1 MLSYLD
7 FKEKTIVVIFTNE
20 GQWFSFQN
28 DNLIVTDA
36 DEKVIL
42 QTTCYRML
50 ALWIVGH
57 CVVTSG
63 LLERSKKFAFPI
75 YLLSVNF
82 RCIGV
87 WSTPTDGNFLLR
99 EKQYSYQ
106 GLDIAKHI
114 VKNKIQNQKILLK
127 SIRSKNEKLKRS
139 IELMQDYENQVS
151 DFEKLQELLGMEGVS
166 SRLFFSEWYADMEWQ
181 GRKPRAKRDPINVL
195 LDIGY
200 TFLFYLV
207 ENMLNLYGFD
217 IYKGTYHQFFYQ
229 RKSLVCDLVEP
240 FRCIVDKQIKNA
252 YNLNQIRKDDFDM
265 KNGQYFL
272 KYAKSKDYTRWL
284 LQAII
289 EYKEDIFLYTQS
301 YYRAFIRAKAI
312 NDYPFFVINQPVNKE

>member
-1 MLSYLD
+1 MSYPD
-7 FKEKTIVVIFTNE
+7 FQEKTIVVVFTGE
-20 GQWFSFQN
+20 GQRFSFQN

-57 CVVTSG
+57 CIITSG
-63 LLERSKKFAFPI
+63 LLERSKKFAFPV

-99 EKQYSYQ
+99 EKQYKYQ
-106 GLDIAKHI
+106 GLDIAGHI
-114 VKNKIQNQKILLK
+114 VKNKIRNQVILLE
-127 SIRSKNEKLKRS
+127 SIRKKDENLKHS
-139 IELMQDYENQVS
+139 LELMRDYENQI
-151 DFEKLQELLGMEGVS
+151 DRLDKLQELLGMEGVS
-166 SRLFFSEWYADMEWQ
+166 SRLFFSEWYAVIDWK
-181 GRKPRAKRDPINVL
+181 GRKPRAKRDMVNVL
-195 LDIGY
+195 MDIGY

-252 YNLNQIRKDDFDM
+252 CNLNQIKKEDFDV
-265 KNGQYFL
+265 KKGQYFL
-272 KYAKSKDYTRWL
+272 KHEKSKEYTRWL

-289 EYKEDIFLYTQS
+289 DYKEDIFLYVQG
-301 YYRAFIRAKAI
+301 YYRAFIREKDI
-312 NDYPFFVINQPVNKE
+312 SDYPVFIINQSVNKER

>member
-1 MLSYLD
+1 MLSYPD
-7 FKEKTIVVIFTNE
+7 FKEKTIVVIFATE
-20 GQWFSFQN
+20 GQRFSFQN

-99 EKQYSYQ
+99 DKQYSYQ
-106 GLDIAKHI
+106 ALDIAKHI
-114 VKNKIQNQKILLK
+114 VKNKIQNQIILLK

-151 DFEKLQELLGMEGVS
+151 AFDNLQELLGMEGVS
-166 SRLFFSEWYADMEWQ
+166 SRLFFSEWYADMEWK
-181 GRKPRAKRDPINVL
+181 GRKPRAKRDPINVM

-217 IYKGTYHQFFYQ
+217 IYKGIYHQFFYQ

-240 FRCIVDKQIKNA
+240 FRCVVDKQIKNA
-252 YNLNQIRKDDFDM
+252 YNLNQIKKDDFDM

-272 KYAKSKDYTRWL
+272 KYKKNKEYTRWL
-284 LQAII
+284 LQAIV
-289 EYKEDIFLYTQS
+289 EYKENIFLYTQG
-301 YYRAFIRAKAI
+301 YYRAFIREKAI
-312 NDYPFFVINQPVNKE
+312 NDYPVFLINQSVNKE

>member
-1 MLSYLD
+1 MLSYPD
-7 FKEKTIVVIFTNE
+7 FKEKTIVVIFTTD
-20 GQWFSFQN
+20 GQRFSFQN

-36 DEKVIL
+36 DEKVVL

-57 CVVTSG
+57 CVITSG

-75 YLLSVNF
+75 YLLSINF

-99 EKQYSYQ
+99 EKQYTYQ
-106 GLDIAKHI
+106 GLDIARHI
-114 VKNKIQNQKILLK
+114 VKNKIQNQALLIK
-127 SIRSKNEKLKRS
+127 SIRKKEDDLKNAL
-139 IELMQDYENQVS
+139 ELMGVYENQIQGF
-151 DFEKLQELLGMEGVS
+151 DKLQEILGMEGVS
-166 SRLFFSEWYADMEWQ
+166 SRLFFSQWYAGMDWK

-217 IYKGTYHQFFYQ
+217 IYKGVYHQFFYQ
-229 RKSLVCDLVEP
+229 RKSLVCDIVEP
-240 FRCIVDKQIKNA
+240 FRCIVDKQIRNA
-252 YNLNQIRKDDFDM
+252 YNLRQIKMDDFVVQ
-265 KNGQYFL
+265 KGQFAL
-272 KYAKSKDYTRWL
+272 KYMKSKEYTHWL

-289 EYKEDIFLYTQS
+289 EHKADIFLYTQG
-301 YYRAFIRAKAI
+301 YYRAFMRQKQIEE
-312 NDYPFFVINQPVNKE
+312 YPVFNITQPVIME

>member
-1 MLSYLD
+1 MLSYPD
-7 FKEKTIVVIFTNE
+7 FKEKMIVVIFTTE
-20 GQWFSFQN
+20 GQRFSFQN

-36 DEKVIL
+36 DEEVIL

-57 CVVTSG
+57 CVITSG
-63 LLERSKKFAFPI
+63 LLERSKKFAFPV
-75 YLLSVNF
+75 YLLSANF

-87 WSTPTDGNFLLR
+87 WSTLTDGNFLLR
-99 EKQYSYQ
+99 EKQYAYQ
-106 GLDIAKHI
+106 GLDIGRHI
-114 VKNKIQNQKILLK
+114 VKTKIQNQILLMK
-127 SIRSKNEKLKRS
+127 SIRRKENDLNNSL
-139 IELMQDYENQVS
+139 ELMQDYEKQVQG
-151 DFEKLQELLGMEGVS
+151 FNTLQEILGMEGIS
-166 SRLFFSEWYADMEWQ
+166 SRLFFSQWYNGMDWK

-217 IYKGTYHQFFYQ
+217 IYKGVYHQFFYQ

-240 FRCIVDKQIKNA
+240 FRCIVDKEIRNAHNLGQIKN
-252 YNLNQIRKDDFDM
+252 DDFELH
-265 KNGQYFL
+265 KGQYAL
-272 KYAKSKDYTRWL
+272 KYTKSKDYTRWL
-284 LQAII
+284 LQGLI

-301 YYRAFIRAKAI
+301 YYRAFIRQKPI
-312 NDYPFFVINQPVNKE
+312 DEYPVFIITQPVNKE

>member
-1 MLSYLD
+1 MSYPD
-7 FKEKTIVVIFTNE
+7 FKEKTIVVIFTTE
-20 GQWFSFQN
+20 GQRFSFRN

-36 DEKVIL
+36 DKKVIL

-57 CVVTSG
+57 CVITSG
-63 LLERSKKFAFPI
+63 LLERSKKFAFPV

-99 EKQYSYQ
+99 EKQYAYR

-114 VKNKIQNQKILLK
+114 VKNKIQNQIHLMK
-127 SIRSKNEKLKRS
+127 SIRKKEDDLKHS
-139 IELMQDYENQVS
+139 LELMQNYECQIQDLNS
-151 DFEKLQELLGMEGVS
+151 LNEILGLEGVS
-166 SRLFFSEWYADMEWQ
+166 SRLFFSQWYNGMDWK
-181 GRKPRAKRDPINVL
+181 GRKPRAKRDAINVL

-217 IYKGTYHQFFYQ
+217 IYKGIYHQFFYQ
-229 RKSLVCDLVEP
+229 RKSLVCDIVEP
-240 FRCIVDKQIKNA
+240 FRCIVDKQLKNA
-252 YNLNQIRKDDFDM
+252 YNLGQIKKDDFELQRD
-265 KNGQYFL
+265 QYTL
-272 KYAKSKDYTRWL
+272 KLKKSKEYTSWL

-301 YYRAFIRAKAI
+301 YYRAFIRQKQI
-312 NDYPFFVINQPVNKE
+312 TSYPLFSIKQPVT

>member
-1 MLSYLD
+1 MLSYPD
-7 FKEKTIVVIFTNE
+7 FKEKTIVVIFTTE
-20 GQWFSFQN
+20 GQRFSFQN
-28 DNLIVTDA
+28 DNLIVADA
-36 DEKVIL
+36 NDKVIL

-57 CVVTSG
+57 CVITSG
-63 LLERSKKFAFPI
+63 LLERSKKFAFPV

-99 EKQYSYQ
+99 EKQYVYQ
-106 GLDIAKHI
+106 GLDIARHI
-114 VKNKIQNQKILLK
+114 VKNKIQNQAHLMK
-127 SIRSKNEKLKRS
+127 SIRRKEDDLKNAL
-139 IELMQDYENQVS
+139 ELMQSYENQLQGF
-151 DFEKLQELLGMEGVS
+151 DKLQEILGMEGVS
-166 SRLFFSEWYADMEWQ
+166 SRLFFSQWYDGMDWK

-217 IYKGTYHQFFYQ
+217 IYKGVYHQFFYQ
-229 RKSLVCDLVEP
+229 RKSLVCDIVEP
-240 FRCIVDKQIKNA
+240 FRCIVDKQIRNA
-252 YNLNQIRKDDFDM
+252 YNLGQIKMDDFTLQ
-265 KNGQYFL
+265 KGQYAL
-272 KYAKSKDYTRWL
+272 KYAKSKEYTRWL
-284 LQAII
+284 LQALI

-301 YYRAFIRAKAI
+301 YYRAFIRQKQIDA
-312 NDYPFFVINQPVNKE
+312 YPVFIITQPVNKE

>member
-1 MLSYLD
+1 MLSYPD
-7 FKEKTIVVIFTNE
+7 FKEKTIVVIFATE
-20 GQWFSFQN
+20 GQRFSFQN

-99 EKQYSYQ
+99 DKQYSYQ
-106 GLDIAKHI
+106 ALDIAKHI
-114 VKNKIQNQKILLK
+114 VKNKIQNQIILLK

-151 DFEKLQELLGMEGVS
+151 AFDNLQELLGMEGVS
-166 SRLFFSEWYADMEWQ
+166 SRLFFSEWYADMEW
-181 GRKPRAKRDPINVL
+181 
-195 LDIGY
+195 
-200 TFLFYLV
+200 
-207 ENMLNLYGFD
+207 
-217 IYKGTYHQFFYQ
+217 KG
-229 RKSLVCDLVEP
+229 
-240 FRCIVDKQIKNA
+240 KNRV
-252 YNLNQIRKDDFDM
+252 Q
-265 KNGQYFL
+265 
-272 KYAKSKDYTRWL
+272 SETR
-284 LQAII
+284 
-289 EYKEDIFLYTQS
+289 
-301 YYRAFIRAKAI
+301 
-312 NDYPFFVINQPVNKE
+312 

>member
-1 MLSYLD
+1 MLSYPD
-7 FKEKTIVVIFTNE
+7 FKEKTIVVIFTTE
-20 GQWFSFQN
+20 GQRFSFQN

-36 DEKVIL
+36 EEKVIL

-57 CVVTSG
+57 CVITSG

-82 RCIGV
+82 RCVGV

-99 EKQYSYQ
+99 QKQYAHQ
-106 GLDIAKHI
+106 GLDIARHI
-114 VKNKIQNQKILLK
+114 VQNKIQNQTLLMK
-127 SIRSKNEKLKRS
+127 SIRGKDDGLKHALT
-139 IELMQDYENQVS
+139 LMQDYEKQLQN
-151 DFEKLQELLGMEGVS
+151 FNTLQEMLGMEGVS
-166 SRLFFSEWYADMEWQ
+166 SRLFFSQWYNGMDWQ

-217 IYKGTYHQFFYQ
+217 IYKGVYHQFFYQ

-240 FRCIVDKQIKNA
+240 FRCIVDKQIRNA
-252 YNLNQIRKDDFDM
+252 YNLRQIKPDDFQVQ
-265 KNGQYFL
+265 KGQYAL
-272 KYAKSKDYTRWL
+272 RYLKSKEYTRWL

-289 EYKEDIFLYTQS
+289 EYKEDIFLYTQK
-301 YYRAFIRAKAI
+301 YYRAFMREKPLYS
-312 NDYPFFVINQPVNKE
+312 YPVFMITQPESED

>member
-1 MLSYLD
+1 MLSYPD
-7 FKEKTIVVIFTNE
+7 FKEKTIVVVFTTE
-20 GQWFSFQN
+20 GQRFSFQN

-57 CVVTSG
+57 CAITSG
-63 LLERSKKFAFPI
+63 LLERSKKFAFPV
-75 YLLSVNF
+75 YLLSVNL
-82 RCIGV
+82 RLIGV

-114 VKNKIQNQKILLK
+114 VRNKIQNQIILLK
-127 SIRSKNEKLKRS
+127 SIRQKDEKIKDSLK
-139 IELMQDYENQVS
+139 LMQEYETQV
-151 DFEKLQELLGMEGVS
+151 DGMEKLQEILGMEGVS
-166 SRLFFSEWYADMEWQ
+166 SRLFFAQWYADAEWQ

-217 IYKGTYHQFFYQ
+217 IYKGVYHQFFYQ
-229 RKSLVCDLVEP
+229 RKSLVCDIVEP
-240 FRCIVDKQIKNA
+240 FRCIVDKQMRHA
-252 YNLNQIRKDDFDM
+252 HNLNQIKKDDFEYS
-265 KNGQYFL
+265 KGQYFL
-272 KYAKSKDYTRWL
+272 KYTKSKEYTRWL
-284 LQAII
+284 LQAIV
-289 EYKEDIFLYTQS
+289 EYRADIFLYTQS
-301 YYRAFIRAKAI
+301 YYRAFIREKTI
-312 NDYPFFVINQPVNKE
+312 NDYPAFIINQSVNKE

>member
-1 MLSYLD
+1 MLSYPD

-20 GQWFSFQN
+20 RHRFSFRN

-36 DEKVIL
+36 DEKIIL

-57 CVVTSG
+57 CTVTSG
-63 LLERSKKFAFPI
+63 LLERSKKFAFPV

-87 WSTPTDGNFLLR
+87 WSTPVDGNFLLR
-99 EKQYSYQ
+99 EKQYSYC
-106 GLDIAKHI
+106 GIDIAKHI
-114 VKNKIQNQKILLK
+114 VRNKIQNQIILLK
-127 SIRSKNEKLKRS
+127 NIREKEKSLKCALELMEIYRNQISDLKR
-139 IELMQDYENQVS
+139 V
-151 DFEKLQELLGMEGVS
+151 QELLGIEGVS
-166 SRLFFSEWYADMEWQ
+166 SRLFFSQWYRNKEWK
-181 GRKPRAKRDPINVL
+181 GRRPRAKTDPINVL

-217 IYKGTYHQFFYQ
+217 IYKGTYHKFFYQ
-229 RKSLVCDLVEP
+229 RKSLVCDIVEP

-252 YNLNQIRKDDFDM
+252 YNLNQIKKDDFEM
-265 KNGQYFL
+265 RKNQCFL
-272 KYAKSKDYTRWL
+272 KYEKNREYTRWL
-284 LQAII
+284 LQAIL
-289 EYKEDIFLYTQS
+289 EYKEDIFLYVQG
-301 YYRAFIRAKAI
+301 YYRAFIREKAI
-312 NDYPFFVINQPVNKE
+312 NEYPIFFINQPIKKG

>member
-1 MLSYLD
+1 MLSYPD
-7 FKEKTIVVIFTNE
+7 FKEKTIIVIFTSE
-20 GQWFSFQN
+20 GQRFSFQN
-28 DNLIVTDA
+28 DNLIVADA
-36 DEKVIL
+36 DDKVIL

-57 CVVTSG
+57 CIITSG

-99 EKQYSYQ
+99 DKQYSYQ
-106 GLDIAKHI
+106 GFDIAKNI
-114 VKNKIQNQKILLK
+114 VKNKIQNQIILLK
-127 SIRSKNEKLKRS
+127 SIRKKEEKLKSS
-139 IELMQDYENQVS
+139 IELMQEYENQIS
-151 DFEKLQELLGMEGVS
+151 DVEKLQELLGMEGIS
-166 SRLFFSEWYADMEWQ
+166 SRLFFSEWYGDMEWQ

-200 TFLFYLV
+200 TFVFYLV

-217 IYKGTYHQFFYQ
+217 IYKGVYHQFFYQ
-229 RKSLVCDLVEP
+229 RKSLVCDIVEP
-240 FRCIVDKQIKNA
+240 FRCIVDRQIKNA
-252 YNLNQIRKDDFDM
+252 YNLNQIKKDDFDV
-265 KNGQYFL
+265 KKGQYFL
-272 KYAKSKDYTRWL
+272 KYAKNKDYTRWL
-284 LQAII
+284 LQAIV

-301 YYRAFIRAKAI
+301 YYRAFIREKTI

>member
-1 MLSYLD
+1 MLSYPD
-7 FKEKTIVVIFTNE
+7 FKEKTIVVVFTRE
-20 GQWFSFQN
+20 GQRFSFQN
-28 DNLIVTDA
+28 DNLIVSDA

-57 CVVTSG
+57 CVITSG

-87 WSTPTDGNFLLR
+87 WSTPTEGNFLLR
-99 EKQYSYQ
+99 NKQYSYQ
-106 GLDIAKHI
+106 NMDIAKHI
-114 VKNKIQNQKILLK
+114 VKNKIHNQIILLK
-127 SIRSKNEKLKRS
+127 SIRNKDENLKCS
-139 IELMQDYENQVS
+139 LDLMQDYKNKIN
-151 DFEKLQELLGMEGVS
+151 DFQKLQELLGIEGVS
-166 SRLFFSEWYADMEWQ
+166 SRLFFSEWFTDSVWK
-181 GRKPRAKRDPINVL
+181 GRKPRAKIDPLNVL

-217 IYKGTYHQFFYQ
+217 IYKGVYHQFFYQ
-229 RKSLVCDLVEP
+229 RKSLVCDIVEP

-252 YNLNQIRKDDFDM
+252 YNLNQIKTDDFEIN
-265 KNGQYFL
+265 KGQYFL
-272 KYAKSKDYTRWL
+272 KYAKNKEYTRWL
-284 LQAII
+284 LQAIM

-301 YYRAFIRAKAI
+301 YYRSFIREKAI
-312 NDYPFFVINQPVNKE
+312 NDYPFFIINLPNNKT

>member
-1 MLSYLD
+1 MLSYPD
-7 FKEKTIVVIFTNE
+7 FKEKTIVVVFASE
-20 GQWFSFQN
+20 GQRFSFQN
-28 DNLIVTDA
+28 DNLIVTNEDA
-36 DEKVIL
+36 EIIL

-57 CVVTSG
+57 CVITSG

-87 WSTPTDGNFLLR
+87 WSTPTEGNFLLR
-99 EKQYSYQ
+99 NKQYSYQ
-106 GLDIAKHI
+106 SIDIAKRL
-114 VKNKIQNQKILLK
+114 VENKIHNQIILLK
-127 SIRSKNEKLKRS
+127 SIRNKDEKLKHS
-139 IELMQDYENQVS
+139 IELMNDYETQINKFQV
-151 DFEKLQELLGMEGVS
+151 LQELLGIEGVS
-166 SRLFFSEWYADMEWQ
+166 SRLFFSEWYSNVNWN

-217 IYKGTYHQFFYQ
+217 IYKGVYHQFFYQ
-229 RKSLVCDLVEP
+229 RKSLVCDIVEP

-252 YNLNQIRKDDFDM
+252 FNLGQIKNDDFIC
-265 KNGQYFL
+265 KNGQYAL
-272 KYAKSKDYTRWL
+272 KYEKSKEYTRWL
-284 LQAII
+284 LKAII
-289 EYKEDIFLYTQS
+289 EYREDIFLYTQS
-301 YYRAFIRAKAI
+301 YYRSFIREKTI
-312 NDYPFFVINQPVNKE
+312 NDYPFFIFNQAIDKT

>member
-1 MLSYLD
+1 MLSYPD
-7 FKEKTIVVIFTNE
+7 FKEKTIVVIFTTD
-20 GQWFSFQN
+20 GQRFSFQN

-36 DEKVIL
+36 DEKVVL

-57 CVVTSG
+57 CVITSG

-75 YLLSVNF
+75 YLLSINF

-99 EKQYSYQ
+99 EKQYTYQ
-106 GLDIAKHI
+106 GLDIARHI
-114 VKNKIQNQKILLK
+114 VKNKIQNQALLIK
-127 SIRSKNEKLKRS
+127 SIRKKEDDLKNAL
-139 IELMQDYENQVS
+139 ELMGVYENQIQGF
-151 DFEKLQELLGMEGVS
+151 DKLQEILGMEGVS
-166 SRLFFSEWYADMEWQ
+166 SRLFFSQWYAGMDWK

-217 IYKGTYHQFFYQ
+217 IYIKASITSFFISVN
-229 RKSLVCDLVEP
+229 RWCAILWSPSAASSISKSGMPTTCA
-240 FRCIVDKQIKNA
+240 R
-252 YNLNQIRKDDFDM
+252 
-265 KNGQYFL
+265 
-272 KYAKSKDYTRWL
+272 SKWMTL
-284 LQAII
+284 
-289 EYKEDIFLYTQS
+289 
-301 YYRAFIRAKAI
+301 
-312 NDYPFFVINQPVNKE
+312 

>member
-1 MLSYLD
+1 MLSYPD
-7 FKEKTIVVIFTNE
+7 FKEKTIVVIFTTE
-20 GQWFSFQN
+20 GQRFSFQN

-36 DEKVIL
+36 EEKVIL

-57 CVVTSG
+57 CVITSG

-82 RCIGV
+82 RCVGV

-99 EKQYSYQ
+99 EKQYAHQ
-106 GLDIAKHI
+106 GLAIARHI
-114 VKNKIQNQKILLK
+114 VQNKIHNQTQLMKTIRKKEDDLK
-127 SIRSKNEKLKRS
+127 NALQ
-139 IELMQDYENQVS
+139 LMQDYENQLQN
-151 DFEKLQELLGMEGVS
+151 FNILQEILGMEGVS
-166 SRLFFSEWYADMEWQ
+166 SRLFFSHWYAGMDWK

-217 IYKGTYHQFFYQ
+217 IYKGVYHQFFYQ

-240 FRCIVDKQIKNA
+240 FRCIVDKQIRNA
-252 YNLNQIRKDDFDM
+252 YNLGQIKNEDFQLQ
-265 KNGQYFL
+265 KGQYAL
-272 KYAKSKDYTRWL
+272 KYIKSKEYTRWL

-301 YYRAFIRAKAI
+301 YYRAFIRQKAI
-312 NDYPFFVINQPVNKE
+312 SEYPAFDISRPVGKE

>member
-1 MLSYLD
+1 MLSYPD
-7 FKEKTIVVIFTNE
+7 FKEKTIVVIFTTE
-20 GQWFSFQN
+20 GQRFSFQN

-57 CVVTSG
+57 CVITSG

-99 EKQYSYQ
+99 EKQYAYQ
-106 GLDIAKHI
+106 GLDIGRHI
-114 VKNKIQNQKILLK
+114 VKNKIQNQILLMK
-127 SIRSKNEKLKRS
+127 SIRSKENELNNS
-139 IELMQDYENQVS
+139 LELMQDYEKQVRG
-151 DFEKLQELLGMEGVS
+151 FNTLQEILGMEGIS
-166 SRLFFSEWYADMEWQ
+166 SRLFFSQWYNGMDWK

-217 IYKGTYHQFFYQ
+217 IYKGVYHQFFYQ

-240 FRCIVDKQIKNA
+240 FRCIVDKEIRNAHNLGRIKN
-252 YNLNQIRKDDFDM
+252 DDFELH
-265 KNGQYFL
+265 KGQYAL
-272 KYAKSKDYTRWL
+272 KYKKSKDYTRWL
-284 LQAII
+284 LQGLI
-289 EYKEDIFLYTQS
+289 EYKEDIFLYTQN
-301 YYRAFIRAKAI
+301 YYRAFIRQKPI
-312 NDYPFFVINQPVNKE
+312 DEYPVFIITQPVNKE

>member
-1 MLSYLD
+1 MLSYPD
-7 FKEKTIVVIFTNE
+7 FKEKTIVVIFTTD
-20 GQWFSFQN
+20 GQRFSFQN

-36 DEKVIL
+36 DEKVVL

-57 CVVTSG
+57 CVITSG

-75 YLLSVNF
+75 YLLSINF

-99 EKQYSYQ
+99 EKQYTYQ
-106 GLDIAKHI
+106 GLDIARHI
-114 VKNKIQNQKILLK
+114 VKNKIQNQALLIK
-127 SIRSKNEKLKRS
+127 SIRKKEDDLKNAL
-139 IELMQDYENQVS
+139 ELMGVYENQIQGF
-151 DFEKLQELLGMEGVS
+151 DKLQEILGMEGVS
-166 SRLFFSEWYADMEWQ
+166 SRLFFSQWYAGMDWK

-217 IYKGTYHQFFYQ
+217 IYKGVYHQFFYQ
-229 RKSLVCDLVEP
+229 RKSLVCDIVEP
-240 FRCIVDKQIKNA
+240 FRCIVDKQIRNA
-252 YNLNQIRKDDFDM
+252 YNLRQIKMDDFVVQ
-265 KNGQYFL
+265 KGQFAL
-272 KYAKSKDYTRWL
+272 KYMKSKEYTRWL

-289 EYKEDIFLYTQS
+289 EHKADIFLYTQG
-301 YYRAFIRAKAI
+301 YYRAFMRQKQIEE
-312 NDYPFFVINQPVNKE
+312 YPVFNITQPVIME

>member
-1 MLSYLD
+1 
-7 FKEKTIVVIFTNE
+7 
-20 GQWFSFQN
+20 
-28 DNLIVTDA
+28 
-36 DEKVIL
+36 
-42 QTTCYRML
+42 ML

-57 CVVTSG
+57 CTVTSG

-82 RCIGV
+82 RSIGV
-87 WSTPTDGNFLLR
+87 WSTPTDGNYFLR

-106 GLDIAKHI
+106 GLDIAKNI
-114 VKNKIQNQKILLK
+114 VRNKIQNQIILLK
-127 SIRSKNEKLKRS
+127 SIRKKEENLKHS
-139 IELMQDYENQVS
+139 LELMQDYENQTN
-151 DFEKLQELLGMEGVS
+151 DFEKLQELSGIEGVS
-166 SRLFFSEWYADMEWQ
+166 SRLYFSEWYADMEWK

-217 IYKGTYHQFFYQ
+217 IYKGVYHQFFYQ

-240 FRCIVDKQIKNA
+240 FRCMVDKQVKNA
-252 YNLNQIRKDDFDM
+252 YNLSRIKKDDFEV

-272 KYAKSKDYTRWL
+272 KYTKSKDYTRWL
-284 LQAII
+284 LQAIVDI
-289 EYKEDIFLYTQS
+289 KEGIFLYTQG
-301 YYRAFIRAKAI
+301 YYRAFIREKNI
-312 NDYPFFVINQPVNKE
+312 NDYPIFVVNQSVKKE